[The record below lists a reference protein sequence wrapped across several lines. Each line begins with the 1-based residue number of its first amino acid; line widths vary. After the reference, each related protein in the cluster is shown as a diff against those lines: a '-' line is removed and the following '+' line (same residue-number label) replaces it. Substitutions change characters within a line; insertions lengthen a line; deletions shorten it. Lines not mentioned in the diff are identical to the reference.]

1 MPAVFSSWLVGSIT
15 IPAVSLVGFDG
26 DDIDLAGG
34 TYYLRHPT
42 ASLSLIDAFNA
53 AIDASAASVTC
64 TSLVVLENR
73 CVQINLSAP
82 ADIQFSTDAS
92 NGNTLAALLGFDGSD
107 LTGAATYTAS
117 RPSPLLFSAGS
128 PAKPKTQPGIASYTK
143 LKQAFMKRADGSGT
157 RRVGF
162 GNEGWQELS
171 WSHIVPSRLQTVGT
185 THVQGGTFHQF
196 FEQSLSLGFK
206 LLHYEDMVEDAAST
220 DPATWSTPLGPYELR
235 DGFDGDWYMRNVENA
250 DISSPLKLPLL
261 AVAEYT

>member
-1 MPAVFSSWLVGSIT
+1 MPAVSSSWLVGSIT
-15 IPAVSLVGFDG
+15 LPNATMVFDG
-26 DDIDLAGG
+26 DDVALPGG

-42 ASLSLIDAFNA
+42 ASLSLVDVVNT
-53 AIDASAASVTC
+53 AIDGAPSTTTC
-64 TSLVVLENR
+64 TSLVVCGNR
-73 CVQINLSAP
+73 CVQINLSAIAEIDWTTGG
-82 ADIQFSTDAS
+82 ADADAW
-92 NGNTLAALLGFDGSD
+92 AAALGFDGSD
-107 LTGAATYTAS
+107 LTGDARYTAS
-117 RPSPLLFSAGS
+117 RPSPLLFSAGY

-171 WSHIVPSRLQTVGT
+171 WSHIVPSRLQTVGS

-196 FEQSLSLGFK
+196 FEQSLSLGNK
-206 LLHYEDMVEDAAST
+206 MLHYEDMVEDAAST

-235 DGFDGDWYMRNVENA
+235 DGFDGDWYVRNVENA
-250 DISSPLKLPLL
+250 DSSSPLKLPLI